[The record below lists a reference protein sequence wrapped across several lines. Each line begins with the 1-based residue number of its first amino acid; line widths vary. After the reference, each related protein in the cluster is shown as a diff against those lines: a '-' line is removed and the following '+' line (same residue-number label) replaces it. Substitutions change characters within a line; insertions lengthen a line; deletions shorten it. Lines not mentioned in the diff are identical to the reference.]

1 MANLVVKNE
10 FLPPQKQILLA
21 DELAF
26 TMGAIITNTGIS
38 ADGQGKKIIKAGT
51 PLAGDLLNRQKGFKK
66 ATTTPGL
73 EEAPGTS
80 DATAVLLHDV
90 DVTLGNANGTIVIF
104 GFIDKDKLD
113 TTVQALYDAETI
125 TALSKITLVQG
136 NDQLNSE
143 E

>member
-1 MANLVVKNE
+1 MVKNSIE
-10 FLPPQKQILLA
+10 IKEYGAPQKQILLA
-21 DELAF
+21 DGLAF
-26 TMGAIITNTGIS
+26 TLGAIIKNTGIS
-38 ADGQGKKIIKAGT
+38 ADGAGKKIIKAGT
-51 PLAGDLLNRQKGFKK
+51 PLAGDLLKRQAGFKK

-90 DVTLGNANGTIVIF
+90 DVTDGDANGTIVIF

-125 TALSKITLVQG
+125 AALNKITLVQG
-136 NDQLNSE
+136 NDQLNE
-143 E
+143 D